1 MDALEAIF
9 TRRSIRN
16 YLDRPVETEKVQ
28 LLLKAAMIA
37 PTTVDNRD
45 WEFMVLT
52 QRERLD
58 QLSGCLNQSGKALC
72 RAPLAIVL
80 CGNTDEAYRWAPDY
94 WVEDCAA
101 AAENILIAANSM
113 GLGAVWLG
121 VYRRLTRCGGYPN
134 FWRSRAMQCPSVL
147 LLGYPGRAAPRTG
160 RSALTRRRCTG
171 SSGELEKRNDHTNRG
186 RRAMTLK
193 EIAAQTGYSIATVSR
208 VLNKTGSTATAS
220 KAYQEIT
227 RFAEEM
233 GYKCA
238 AKKGGLVAVVIPDIE
253 NPLFGAIVKT
263 VQELG
268 REDGL
273 DVIVVNTNES
283 AEQEAHA
290 LTIPGGHGPNLFG
303 MIYTPVS
310 EVESREFMVRDPR
323 QHSGVPV
330 ILVDR
335 DLRFA
340 SYDSVFI
347 NNVVEGI

>member
-1 MDALEAIF
+1 
-9 TRRSIRN
+9 
-16 YLDRPVETEKVQ
+16 
-28 LLLKAAMIA
+28 
-37 PTTVDNRD
+37 
-45 WEFMVLT
+45 
-52 QRERLD
+52 
-58 QLSGCLNQSGKALC
+58 
-72 RAPLAIVL
+72 
-80 CGNTDEAYRWAPDY
+80 
-94 WVEDCAA
+94 
-101 AAENILIAANSM
+101 
-113 GLGAVWLG
+113 
-121 VYRRLTRCGGYPN
+121 
-134 FWRSRAMQCPSVL
+134 
-147 LLGYPGRAAPRTG
+147 
-160 RSALTRRRCTG
+160 
-171 SSGELEKRNDHTNRG
+171 
-186 RRAMTLK
+186 MTLK
-193 EIAAQTGYSIATVSR
+193 EIAAQTGYSIATFSR
-208 VLNKTGSTATAS
+208 VLNKTGQYSTAS

-290 LTIPGGHGPNLFG
+290 LQYLAGINLFG

-330 ILVDR
+330 VLVDR

-347 NNVVEGI
+347 NNVVGAFDATSFLLERGFRDIAVITGRLDTKPGRERLEGYRNAYEFHGLTCPEELVFHGDFTVESGYRATKEILRVSPRPRAIFSTNNLMTRGCLKALMEAAIPIGTQEPDGIALASFDNDIILDVLDLDIPYVQRPMAEMGKIALELLKNRASQPEGHTASVQRIELNPTLVYKK